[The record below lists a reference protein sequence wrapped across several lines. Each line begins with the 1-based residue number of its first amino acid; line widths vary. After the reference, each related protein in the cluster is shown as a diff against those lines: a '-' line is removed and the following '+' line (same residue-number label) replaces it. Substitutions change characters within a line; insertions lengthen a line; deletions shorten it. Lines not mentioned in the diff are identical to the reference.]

1 MERCIKK
8 IAPIFNKMVIFSTT
22 DFSNHGHPD
31 PLACP
36 NNISRKSLA
45 LYYFS
50 FGRPKEEVINK
61 NMKNMTLFKSRV
73 GFSNDANENK
83 EYIKNYLRSLKVYQF
98 FKKFEKK
105 YIRSKK

>member
-8 IAPIFNKMVIFSTT
+8 IAPVFNKMVIFSTT

-50 FGRPKEEVINK
+50 FGRPKEEIINK

-73 GFSNDANENK
+73 GFSNDSN
-83 EYIKNYLRSLKVYQF
+83 
-98 FKKFEKK
+98 
-105 YIRSKK
+105 